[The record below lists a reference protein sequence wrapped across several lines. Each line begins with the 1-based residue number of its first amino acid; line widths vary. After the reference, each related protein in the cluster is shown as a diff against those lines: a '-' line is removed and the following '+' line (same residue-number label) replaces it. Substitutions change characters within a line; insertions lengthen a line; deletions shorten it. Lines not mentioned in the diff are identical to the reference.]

1 MYGAAMSRA
10 ESVRFDRL
18 LNHVRHVVA
27 GAEMFEPRSR
37 RKIITKAD
45 HLWQELRKARKLQ
58 VAASWARP

>member
-27 GAEMFEPRSR
+27 GAEMLSR
-37 RKIITKAD
+37 GAEGK
-45 HLWQELRKARKLQ
+45 
-58 VAASWARP
+58 S